1 MSRGELLGVLETS
14 VVVEAAGHRRKPR
27 ECRGRSGRGREVTTG
42 LGARAWDA
50 EMQRSFNL
58 VL

>member
-14 VVVEAAGHRRKPR
+14 MVVETAGHRRKAR
-27 ECRGRSGRGREVTTG
+27 ECRGRRGRGRKVATG
-42 LGARAWDA
+42 LRARAWGG
-50 EMQRSFNL
+50 EMQRSFDL

>member
-14 VVVEAAGHRRKPR
+14 VVLEAAGHRRKAR
-27 ECRGRSGRGREVTTG
+27 ECRGQRGRGWEVTTG
-42 LGARAWDA
+42 LGARAWDG
-50 EMQRSFNL
+50 EMQRSFDL